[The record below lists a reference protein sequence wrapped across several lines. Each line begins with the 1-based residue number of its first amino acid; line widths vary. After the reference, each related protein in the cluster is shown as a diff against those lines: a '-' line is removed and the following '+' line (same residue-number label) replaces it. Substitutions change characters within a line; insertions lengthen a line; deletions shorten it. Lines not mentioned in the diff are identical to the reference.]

1 MPSDVGSYSTKPKLS
16 QRTSF
21 RPGATQRALSRLSLA
36 EATAQ
41 GPLLHLRKRGGGA
54 LAAQLS
60 HVAGLCVGN
69 EAQGDAAVGRAR
81 HATATGC
88 EVRRHPF
95 VGLGAP
101 LERHPADA
109 GCVESALQDERS
121 APGLGGARL
130 DQPLVLRKPAA
141 LPARLCLELGERGV
155 WPRRSL
161 TFREP
166 WSLATPTSRAKAR
179 YRERQVKTK
188 THASLTESSLLDN
201 SNYPQ
206 PAIRL
211 LSAALELNGLV

>member
-1 MPSDVGSYSTKPKLS
+1 MTDIDDIRSRMHALTEHAIRRRLFSTKPKLS

-21 RPGATQRALSRLSLA
+21 RPGAAQRAFSRLSLA

-41 GPLLHLRKRGGGA
+41 GAPPSPSAQRRRAGGSA
-54 LAAQLS
+54 LAC
-60 HVAGLCVGN
+60 GGPLCR
-69 EAQGDAAVGRAR
+69 ERSTR
-81 HATATGC
+81 RRCCWTCSTRGC
-88 EVRRHPF
+88 NRLEVRRHPF

-188 THASLTESSLLDN
+188 TRASLTRIFSS
-201 SNYPQ
+201 
-206 PAIRL
+206 
-211 LSAALELNGLV
+211 G